1 MNPCP
6 QCGSTPQATD
16 KFCNI
21 CGTPV
26 AAAAPAAAPAQ
37 APAGNY
43 GAPPAPQA
51 AYGAPAGAYAPP
63 PAPQSAP
70 RCQLGH
76 DIPPGASYCAMG
88 HPLALDAM
96 PIANAGYAAPQGY
109 APPAPAAPAFGQP
122 APSPYGAPAPAAYD
136 PNAYAQPQ
144 GYAAPQPAPSPYGA
158 PAQPQQPQGYAP
170 PGADPY
176 AQQPN
181 PYGAQPQAFGA
192 PAPHA
197 PAYGG
202 GPAVAGA
209 GSPMQDPAYA
219 AAMAYAGSPGPSAP
233 PAPAAAPG
241 AAPSGIEPVVIP
253 VNGLRAFLVAYQA
266 VKTGEYWPLEGG
278 SRKMLGRAGA
288 DAVDI
293 ALKDPTTSSKHAVLS
308 VDGSTGAV
316 LLEDVGS
323 TNGTFVNEEHIGFN
337 GKREVQDGDKIRFG
351 GFTTIIKI
359 VRA

>member
-1 MNPCP
+1 MNPCL
-6 QCGSTPQATD
+6 QCGATPQATD
-16 KFCNI
+16 KYCNI

-26 AAAAPAAAPAQ
+26 PIAAPAAPPA
-37 APAGNY
+37 NY

-51 AYGAPAGAYAPP
+51 GYAAPAPAYAPP
-63 PAPQSAP
+63 PAPQAP
-70 RCQLGH
+70 ARCQLGH

-96 PIANAGYAAPQGY
+96 PIANAGYAPPQGY
-109 APPAPAAPAFGQP
+109 AQQAPAPVAPSFGQP
-122 APSPYGAPAPAAYD
+122 APAPYGAPAPAYD

-144 GYAAPQPAPSPYGA
+144 GYSAPQAAPYGA
-158 PAQPQQPQGYAP
+158 PAHAQQAPQGYAP
-170 PGADPY
+170 PPADPY
-176 AQQPN
+176 AQQHN

-192 PAPHA
+192 PAPAPAPA
-197 PAYGG
+197 PAYGA
-202 GPAVAGA
+202 GPAIAGA
-209 GSPMQDPAYA
+209 GAPMQDPAYA

-233 PAPAAAPG
+233 PAPIAAPG
-241 AAPSGIEPVVIP
+241 ASAPGIEPVVIP
-253 VNGLRAFLVAYQA
+253 ANGLRAFLVAYQA

-308 VDGSTGAV
+308 VDGATGSV
-316 LLEDVGS
+316 TLEDVGS

-337 GKREVQDGDKIRFG
+337 GKREVHDGDKIRFG
-351 GFTTIIKI
+351 GFTTIVKI
-359 VRA
+359 IRA